1 MTDKAVST
9 EDLCIDLP
17 RNASL
22 EAARLEAVIKTLIE
36 NKVETL
42 KNAKRKSSSIT
53 SSPKSL
59 FNKLRGNSTSTVSS
73 KDKDDIT
80 SIHSQKRHEKSGHRK
95 ASPSSPRPKA
105 GRSLQ
110 FSDEDGNE
118 NFGFLHRDQPPG
130 ARCYCRNNPNEIQI
144 HVDDDFISLNID
156 DYENLDPEE
165 VAAIRT
171 VKRAQRKKRRRRKH
185 HRKQMKMTA
194 VAVQVNDFKDLDDD
208 ELSQR
213 ARMTIVLTAF
223 LLLFMCLLLVGIT
236 LRMAPL
242 IDDMVAPAMST
253 HQVPSLD
260 FPEINLL
267 IDDPKPLRSHSLDT
281 LQHNPPPRPHR
292 NSCQISGY
300 EHARRKSSRR
310 SSAAS
315 SRRRR
320 ASRPQKWMTPEQKAR
335 ERKRKLT
342 VYVVAGTFL
351 FILFSCVLVVIVT
364 LTHRP
369 ETGRNFRKENEELM
383 NSFDDPN
390 HLQNLTVP
398 VALK

>member
-59 FNKLRGNSTSTVSS
+59 FNKLRGTSTSTVSS
-73 KDKDDIT
+73 KDRDEIT
-80 SIHSQKRHEKSGHRK
+80 SIHSQTSKKCEPKRLGKHKPEHRNRRM
-95 ASPSSPRPKA
+95 SPRSPRR
-105 GRSLQ
+105 GRTSHSRKPHERMLQ

-118 NFGFLHRDQPPG
+118 NYGFLHKDICKDQQCTMLDCPES
-130 ARCYCRNNPNEIQI
+130 CYCRRNPNEIQI
-144 HVDDDFISLNID
+144 HVDDDFISLNIE
-156 DYENLDPEE
+156 DYNNLDPEE
-165 VAAIRT
+165 MAAIRA

-185 HRKQMKMTA
+185 QRKQLKMTA
-194 VAVQVNDFKDLDDD
+194 VAVQVNDLKDLDDD

-242 IDDMVAPAMST
+242 IDDMV
-253 HQVPSLD
+253 
-260 FPEINLL
+260 
-267 IDDPKPLRSHSLDT
+267 
-281 LQHNPPPRPHR
+281 
-292 NSCQISGY
+292 
-300 EHARRKSSRR
+300 
-310 SSAAS
+310 
-315 SRRRR
+315 
-320 ASRPQKWMTPEQKAR
+320 
-335 ERKRKLT
+335 
-342 VYVVAGTFL
+342 
-351 FILFSCVLVVIVT
+351 
-364 LTHRP
+364 
-369 ETGRNFRKENEELM
+369 RKENEELM
-383 NSFDDPN
+383 NSLAEDSTNLDS
-390 HLQNLTVP
+390 LQNLTASVP
-398 VALK
+398 VTLK

>member
-130 ARCYCRNNPNEIQI
+130 ARCYCRNNPNEICSQI

-242 IDDMVAPAMST
+242 IDDMV
-253 HQVPSLD
+253 
-260 FPEINLL
+260 
-267 IDDPKPLRSHSLDT
+267 
-281 LQHNPPPRPHR
+281 
-292 NSCQISGY
+292 
-300 EHARRKSSRR
+300 
-310 SSAAS
+310 
-315 SRRRR
+315 
-320 ASRPQKWMTPEQKAR
+320 
-335 ERKRKLT
+335 
-342 VYVVAGTFL
+342 
-351 FILFSCVLVVIVT
+351 
-364 LTHRP
+364 
-369 ETGRNFRKENEELM
+369 RKENEELM